1 MEPKEFSKSGELGI
15 DGLLILI
22 QYELKVLKINIM
34 GVASQFV
41 MPVLYF
47 IFIILSLGYNA
58 SNIDF
63 HAYSISY
70 IAYAFSGLIAILVIS
85 QTGQTIYRVVTDKRY
100 GLFSLKRLSGIR
112 TIYYQIGMS
121 TYSFV
126 CFLLQLVVLLI
137 LNFYLGEPLMIYET
151 LYLVISSLIVLMFWT
166 QVGVMLAVIIKNYQ
180 IRDNI
185 ISFILTPLAFSAPV
199 FYSID
204 TAPYFMKILNFINP
218 LSYQLDL
225 IRRGIFLKE
234 YFNSISYLFIA
245 GIVMMFIVSYLISR
259 IDLETVEK

>member
-1 MEPKEFSKSGELGI
+1 MEPKEFFKSNELGI
-15 DGLLILI
+15 RGLLILI

-34 GVASQFV
+34 GVVSQLV

-47 IFIILSLGYNA
+47 IFIILSLGANA
-58 SNIDF
+58 GNVNF
-63 HAYSISY
+63 YTYSISY
-70 IAYAFSGLIAILVIS
+70 IEYAFSGLIAILVIS

-126 CFLLQLVVLLI
+126 SFLLQLFILLI
-137 LNFYLGEPLMIYET
+137 LNFFLGEPLMIYET
-151 LYLVISSLIVLMFWT
+151 FYLVISSVIVLMFWT
-166 QVGVMLAVIIKNYQ
+166 QVGVMLAVIIKNYK

-204 TAPYFMKILNFINP
+204 TAPHFIKILNFINP

-225 IRRGIFLKE
+225 IRRGIFLKD
-234 YFNSISYLFIA
+234 YFYPILYLFIV
-245 GIVMMFIVSYLISR
+245 GIVMVFIVSYLLSR
-259 IDLETVEK
+259 IDLETIEK